1 MNREDLYLQILNI
14 MKLMILSII
23 QTEPAIEQAPEIVDV
38 KEEEEEE
45 EEDNNEA
52 TSHARGCNCFKDR
65 QGNCS
70 ITYYSD

>member
-1 MNREDLYLQILNI
+1 MSKVLGFFFLLQ
-14 MKLMILSII
+14 KLMILSII

-52 TSHARGCNCFKDR
+52 TSHARGCNCVR
-65 QGNCS
+65 
-70 ITYYSD
+70 